1 MNFQDTSRKLK
12 GGNDTL
18 VGGGGKNTFFYGKND
33 GMDILNSVKET
44 DVVWLYDVNLDD
56 IIAASVA
63 NNEISTEFNTG
74 STVKVNN
81 SSQAQVGVTIVQV
94 NRGWL
99 TNRLKIFNSQLTYL
113 T

>member
-63 NNEISTEFNTG
+63 NNEISIEFNTG

-81 SSQAQVGVTIVQV
+81 SSQTTNTFTLADGSSWRY
-94 NRGWL
+94 NRASKSWL
-99 TNRLKIFNSQLTYL
+99 AD
-113 T
+113 